1 MFVRS
6 PAYASDMKKFL
17 PSATILIV
25 ESAGT
30 VQSLHLPH
38 SLNNSFCP
46 ECSGLKSTAGSLVRL
61 SADATFLCGLDDTPT
76 EIEVESKEPVSNH
89 GECSS
94 FGEDLGV
101 LPIVCSGAVAHCDY
115 SNAAGAWLL
124 YGFSYQNTPS

>member
-46 ECSGLKSTAGSLVRL
+46 ECSGLKSTADSF
-61 SADATFLCGLDDTPT
+61 DALT

-89 GECSS
+89 GERLS
-94 FGEDLGV
+94 FGEEIGV
-101 LPIVCSGAVAHCDY
+101 LPPGCSLPGMLQAR
-115 SNAAGAWLL
+115 GTL
-124 YGFSYQNTPS
+124 